1 MTRTGY
7 ADMKTH
13 FDKLFTGGYR
23 VYGLEQIRDVYQY
36 AFGSKVYLYDIFSTP
51 LKVGNNSINKMMTLV
66 GPVDDEEL
74 KSGIIPCLN
83 DLCCVSIFD
92 KDYLMGLTEDN
103 ISEYTMEV
111 YNAMCNIMH
120 ADPLY
125 NMSDAYAR
133 ENPYCAFLK
142 CLPFYFTFHHVK
154 YVEPDLVDKTPAFS
168 TILEKY
174 ICSSDE
180 DAEKIME
187 SLNSTRYSADFEDIY
202 STMTCKNTVE
212 LFL

>member
-1 MTRTGY
+1 MTKTGY

-13 FDKLFTGGYR
+13 FDKLFTGGYH

-36 AFGSKVYLYDIFSTP
+36 AFGSKVYLYDIFCTP
-51 LKVGNNSINKMMTLV
+51 LRVGNNSINKMMTFV
-66 GPVDDEEL
+66 GPVDDDEL
-74 KSGIIPCLN
+74 KSGIIPCLG
-83 DLCCVSIFD
+83 DICCVSIFD
-92 KDYLMGLTEDN
+92 KNYLMGLNQNN
-103 ISEYTMEV
+103 ISQYVAEV
-111 YNAMCNIMH
+111 YNAMCNIMI

-125 NMSDAYAR
+125 NLSDTHAR

-154 YVEPDLVDKTPAFS
+154 YVEPDLVNCNSAFIS
-168 TILEKY
+168 ILEKY

-180 DAEKIME
+180 DAKKIMQ
-187 SLNSTRYSADFEDIY
+187 SIDSTKYSTDFEDIY